1 MRARL
6 IEIAGGLLLGLV
18 LLGAA
23 VGATLVMGRFIEA
36 RAAADAPRAAH
47 GGGAR

>member
-18 LLGAA
+18 LLGSSVA
-23 VGATLVMGRFIEA
+23 VTLTVGRLV
-36 RAAADAPRAAH
+36 DPRAVA
-47 GGGAR
+47 GEVGR